1 MVKSTFMRRLVGV
14 AVAPVLAW
22 FSHAETPSIIPPERS
37 VDTVTAA
44 NARRSFTDYTD
55 AELTE
60 IAGRIRALN
69 IVERRGLIIE
79 MRKRMA
85 ASGLRPKIEAHF
97 GRIIQ
102 SADGTVTQVE
112 SIRVIQQGEYGRAR
126 GEDAELEAHSE
137 TKNTT
142 KRVAIEGKTP

>member
-22 FSHAETPSIIPPERS
+22 FSHAEIPLLIPPENG
-37 VDTVTAA
+37 VDTVTA
-44 NARRSFTDYTD
+44 NARPSFTDYTD

-69 IVERRGLIIE
+69 AAERRGLITE

-85 ASGLRPKIEAHF
+85 VSGLKPKIEAHF

-102 SADGTVTQVE
+102 SSDGIVTQVE
-112 SIRVIQQGEYGRAR
+112 SIRVIRQGEYGRGR
-126 GEDAELEAHSE
+126 GKDAVLEAHSDMKNA
-137 TKNTT
+137 TKTVATEGNT
-142 KRVAIEGKTP
+142 P

>member
-22 FSHAETPSIIPPERS
+22 FSHAEIPSLIPSES
-37 VDTVTAA
+37 GVDTVTA
-44 NARRSFTDYTD
+44 NARPSFTDYTD

-69 IVERRGLIIE
+69 AAERRGLITE

-85 ASGLRPKIEAHF
+85 VSGLKPKIEAHF

-102 SADGTVTQVE
+102 SADLIVTQVE
-112 SIRVIQQGEYGRAR
+112 SIRVIRQGEYGRGR
-126 GEDAELEAHSE
+126 GKDAVLEAHSE
-137 TKNTT
+137 MKNATKT
-142 KRVAIEGKTP
+142 VAIEGKTP

>member
-14 AVAPVLAW
+14 AGAPVLAW
-22 FSHAETPSIIPPERS
+22 FSHAEIPLLVPPES
-37 VDTVTAA
+37 GVDTVTA
-44 NARRSFTDYTD
+44 NASPAFADYTD

-60 IAGRIRALN
+60 VAGRIRALN
-69 IVERRGLIIE
+69 AADRRGLITE

-85 ASGLRPKIEAHF
+85 ASGLKPRSEAHF

-112 SIRVIQQGEYGRAR
+112 SIRVIRQGEYGRGR
-126 GEDAELEAHSE
+126 GEDAVLEARSE
-137 TKNTT
+137 TKHST
-142 KRVAIEGKTP
+142 KTISIEGKTP

>member
-1 MVKSTFMRRLVGV
+1 
-14 AVAPVLAW
+14 
-22 FSHAETPSIIPPERS
+22 
-37 VDTVTAA
+37 
-44 NARRSFTDYTD
+44 
-55 AELTE
+55 
-60 IAGRIRALN
+60 
-69 IVERRGLIIE
+69 
-79 MRKRMA
+79 MA

-112 SIRVIQQGEYGRAR
+112 SIRVIRQGEYGRAR

>member
-22 FSHAETPSIIPPERS
+22 FSHAEIPSLVPPES
-37 VDTVTAA
+37 GVDTVTA
-44 NARRSFTDYTD
+44 NARPSFTDYTD

-69 IVERRGLIIE
+69 AAERRGLITE

-85 ASGLRPKIEAHF
+85 ASGLKPKIEAHF

-102 SADGTVTQVE
+102 SADGIVTQVE
-112 SIRVIQQGEYGRAR
+112 SIRVIRQGEYGRGR
-126 GEDAELEAHSE
+126 GEDAVMEAHSE
-137 TKNTT
+137 IQNATKTG
-142 KRVAIEGKTP
+142 AIEDNTP

>member
-22 FSHAETPSIIPPERS
+22 FSHAEIPSLVPPES
-37 VDTVTAA
+37 GVDTVTA
-44 NARRSFTDYTD
+44 NARPSFTDYTD

-69 IVERRGLIIE
+69 AAERRGLITE

-85 ASGLRPKIEAHF
+85 VSGLKPKIEAHF

-102 SADGTVTQVE
+102 SADLIVTQVE
-112 SIRVIQQGEYGRAR
+112 SIRVIRQGEYGRGR
-126 GEDAELEAHSE
+126 GKDAVLEAHSDMKNA
-137 TKNTT
+137 TKTVATEGNT
-142 KRVAIEGKTP
+142 P

>member
-1 MVKSTFMRRLVGV
+1 MVKSTFTRQFVGV

-22 FSHAETPSIIPPERS
+22 FSHAEIPLLIPPENG
-37 VDTVTAA
+37 VDTVTA
-44 NARRSFTDYTD
+44 NARPSFTDYTD

-69 IVERRGLIIE
+69 AAERRGLITE

-85 ASGLRPKIEAHF
+85 VSGLKPKIEAHF

-102 SADGTVTQVE
+102 SADLIVTQVE
-112 SIRVIQQGEYGRAR
+112 SIRVIRQGEYGRGR
-126 GEDAELEAHSE
+126 GKDAVLEAHSDMKNA
-137 TKNTT
+137 TKTVATEGNT
-142 KRVAIEGKTP
+142 P